1 MSDNTGDDLHPVVKM
16 SVVTTD
22 NILSQDNSHLDHR
35 TRCSNIPPRLKPI
48 SISHSTLSLFLSL
61 RYHNLCI
68 VVCSFLDHRTKCSNI
83 PLRLKP
89 ISISHSNL
97 SLFLSLHYHNFFK
110 AINIKHSFLDTSQRK
125 EFW

>member
-48 SISHSTLSLFLSL
+48 SISHS
-61 RYHNLCI
+61 
-68 VVCSFLDHRTKCSNI
+68 
-83 PLRLKP
+83 
-89 ISISHSNL
+89 NL